1 MRPQSIGLAC
11 ALLGAVGFSFKAV
24 LVKAAYRYGV
34 DPETLLA
41 LRMLYSLPLFLLM
54 GYAAARSAAVP
65 ISAQDWRALLLLG
78 VLGYYASSYLDFL
91 GLRHI
96 SAALERLI
104 LFIYPTI
111 VVLYGA
117 WRERRAPTRATWS
130 ALLLCYA
137 GVALVV
143 THDVRG
149 GSGNV
154 LVGGALV
161 FGSAICY
168 ATYLLRA
175 GPVLARIGSARTAA
189 WATVIACIAALL
201 QFAALRPLAMLAV
214 QPWQVHGLSAA
225 MAVFSTVLPIWL
237 VSEAIRRLGA
247 GPTAMIGSLG
257 PPVTM
262 LMAWL
267 LLGEAL
273 GLLQLLGAALVIG
286 GVRMV
291 ATAEPVIP
299 AAVAIKL
306 ART

>member
-1 MRPQSIGLAC
+1 MRPRSLGLAC

-24 LVKAAYRYGV
+24 FVKAAYRYGV

-54 GYAAARSAAVP
+54 GFAAARSAAMP
-65 ISAQDWRALLLLG
+65 IAAQDWRALLWLG
-78 VLGYYASSYLDFL
+78 VLGYYGSSYLDFL
-91 GLRHI
+91 GLQHI
-96 SAALERLI
+96 TAALERLI
-104 LFIYPTI
+104 LFTYPTI

-117 WRERRAPTRATWS
+117 WRERRAPTRATIS
-130 ALLLCYA
+130 ALVLCYA

-143 THDVRG
+143 THDLHANRAH
-149 GSGNV
+149 V

-161 FGSAICY
+161 FASAVCY
-168 ATYLLRA
+168 AIYLLRA
-175 GPVLARIGSARTAA
+175 GPVLARIGSMRTAA
-189 WATVIACIAALL
+189 WATIVASIAALL
-201 QFAALRPLAMLAV
+201 QFAALRPAALLLA
-214 QPWQVHGLSAA
+214 QPWAVHALSAA

-257 PPVTM
+257 PPITM

-273 GLLQLLGAALVIG
+273 GILQLVGAALVIV
-286 GVRMV
+286 GVRMIAV
-291 ATAEPVIP
+291 NP
-299 AAVAIKL
+299 AAAATKL
-306 ART
+306 DRT

>member
-54 GYAAARSAAVP
+54 AYTARNAAEP
-65 ISAQDWRALLLLG
+65 ITPSDWRALLVLG
-78 VLGYYASSYLDFL
+78 VLGYYGSSYLDFL

-104 LFIYPTI
+104 LFVYPTI

-117 WRERRAPTRATWS
+117 WRVRRAPARPTLI
-130 ALLLCYA
+130 ALALCYA

-143 THDVRG
+143 THDVRA

-154 LVGGALV
+154 LIGGTLV
-161 FGSAICY
+161 FASAICY
-168 ATYLLRA
+168 AAYLLGA
-175 GPVLARIGSARTAA
+175 ARILTRLGSTRVAA
-189 WATVIACIAALL
+189 WATMVACAAALL
-201 QFAALRPLAMLAV
+201 QFVLLRPPGLALA

-257 PPVTM
+257 PPITM

-273 GLLQLLGAALVIG
+273 GALQLLGAALVIG

-291 ATAEPVIP
+291 AAAEAVIP
-299 AAVAIKL
+299 ASATAKL
-306 ART
+306 ARS

>member
-1 MRPQSIGLAC
+1 VRPQSIGLAC

-24 LVKAAYRYGV
+24 FVKAAYRYGV

-54 GYAAARSAAVP
+54 GYVAARRAATP
-65 ISAQDWRALLLLG
+65 ISPRDWRALLLLG
-78 VLGYYASSYLDFL
+78 LLGYYGSSYLDFL

-104 LFIYPTI
+104 LFTYPTI
-111 VVLYGA
+111 VVLYAA
-117 WRERRAPTRATWS
+117 WHARRAPGRATWS

-143 THDVRG
+143 THDARS

-154 LVGGALV
+154 ALGGALV
-161 FGSAICY
+161 FASAVCY

-175 GPVLARIGSARTAA
+175 GPVLARIGSARVAA
-189 WATVIACIAALL
+189 WATVIACVASLL
-201 QFAALRPLAMLAV
+201 QFAALRPPGMLVA
-214 QPWQVHGLSAA
+214 QPWPVQALSAA

-247 GPTAMIGSLG
+247 STTAMIGSLG
-257 PPVTM
+257 PPITM

-267 LLGEAL
+267 LLGERL
-273 GLLQLLGAALVIG
+273 GLLQLLGAALVIA
-286 GVRMV
+286 GVRRV
-291 ATAEPVIP
+291 AAEEPVIP
-299 AAVAIKL
+299 AAPATKL